1 MFTHIIKKSIFLLL
15 KAISEITKLVQ
26 FSFEIVDHFL
36 LFEVLYGLLLFLL
49 LFDNIGIK
57 LISKKSGPLLFV
69 ISCFWYVF
77 DHFSFR
83 QWLKFLKVRLD
94 LYLLVDLADLL
105 GLHRIYHLVKLL
117 QFVLVL

>member
-1 MFTHIIKKSIFLLL
+1 MFTDIIQKSIFHLL